1 MRDNSGT
8 DLLLF
13 LVCLQVEGLQFILAM
28 DGFDPLP
35 HADVAETRPSI
46 VASIGQSADPQ
57 AAELLR
63 HFRFYAAI
71 SDFPVIAPGA
81 IGKVFAKHGPDGV
94 VVANSIVGPHKLV
107 GRRST
112 VHGRTRLRW
121 LE

>member
-1 MRDNSGT
+1 M
-8 DLLLF
+8 LLF

-46 VASIGQSADPQ
+46 VASIGQSSDAQ
-57 AAELLR
+57 AAEFLR
-63 HFRFYAAI
+63 HFRFHAAI

-94 VVANSIVGPHKLV
+94 VVANRIVGAHKLV
-107 GRRST
+107 GGRSPL
-112 VHGRTRLRW
+112 HGTTGLSW